1 MELRHLRLIYEVSKS
16 GSLTKASENLYLSQ
30 SALSHQLKEVEIF
43 FKAQLFIRQ
52 NRQMVL
58 TREGRV
64 VLLASQ
70 RILEEIES
78 TSKYIRQMTEK
89 DSGEIRISTECY
101 TSYPWLSNFLKE
113 YHPLYPKVDIKIN
126 SDATS
131 YALSNLL
138 ENNID
143 IGIFNDN
150 NSRKITYSALFS
162 DELYIIVSPSH
173 RWASRTW
180 MHIKD
185 ITDEPY
191 IMYTIPTE
199 ESNTYKMLFPK
210 KPPGKLYKM
219 MITEAI
225 IEMVKGGLGFTVLP
239 NWVVNSYIKSRE
251 LKAIRISKKGIKRT
265 WYAGVLKNRIVPPY
279 MTSFINKLAKHMKY
293 SDEIITGNLSSNGS

>member
-1 MELRHLRLIYEVSKS
+1 MELRHLKLVNEVSKS

-30 SALSHQLKEVEIF
+30 SALSHQLKEIEFF
-43 FKAQLFIRQ
+43 FKAQLFIRH
-52 NRQMVL
+52 NKQMVL
-58 TREGRV
+58 TKEGRI

-78 TSKYIRQMTEK
+78 TAKSIRQMTEK

-126 SDATS
+126 SDATN

-150 NSRKITYSALFS
+150 NNRKITYTPLFS
-162 DELYIIVSPSH
+162 DELYIIVNPSH
-173 RWASRTW
+173 RWASQTW
-180 MHIKD
+180 MHVND

-191 IMYTIPTE
+191 IMYTIPIK
-199 ESNTYKMLFPK
+199 ESSMYKMLFPRK
-210 KPPGKLYKM
+210 APVKLYKM

-239 NWVVNSYIKSRE
+239 NWVVNSYIKAKE

-293 SDEIITGNLSSNGS
+293 SDQIITGSLSHNGS

>member
-1 MELRHLRLIYEVSKS
+1 MELRHLRLITEVSKS

-30 SALSHQLKEVEIF
+30 SALSHQLKEVEKF

-58 TREGRV
+58 TKEGRI

-70 RILEEIES
+70 RILGEIES
-78 TSKYIRQMTEK
+78 TAKYIKQMAET

-113 YHPLYPKVDIKIN
+113 YHPLYPKVEIKIN
-126 SDATS
+126 SDATN

-143 IGIFNDN
+143 IGVFNN
-150 NSRKITYSALFS
+150 NNNRKVEYTPLFS
-162 DELYIIVSPSH
+162 DELYIVVNPSH

-180 MHIKD
+180 MDIKD
-185 ITDEPY
+185 IIDEPY
-191 IMYTIPTE
+191 IMYTIPSE
-199 ESNTYKMLFPK
+199 ESTIYKLLFAKKAPK
-210 KPPGKLYKM
+210 KLYKM

-239 NWVVNSYIKSRE
+239 NWVVNSYIKANE
-251 LKAIRISKKGIKRT
+251 LKAIRISRKGIKRT
-265 WYAGVLKNRIVPPY
+265 WYAGVLKNRTIPPY

-293 SDEIITGNLSSNGS
+293 SDQIITGSLSRNGG

>member
-1 MELRHLRLIYEVSKS
+1 MELRHLKLINEVSKS

-30 SALSHQLKEVEIF
+30 SALSHQLKEIEIF

-58 TREGRV
+58 TKEGRI

-70 RILEEIES
+70 RILDEIES
-78 TSKYIRQMTEK
+78 TAKHIRQITEK

-143 IGIFNDN
+143 IGIFNVN
-150 NSRKITYSALFS
+150 NSRKIIYTPLFS
-162 DELYIIVSPSH
+162 DELYIIVHPSH

-180 MHIKD
+180 MHID
-185 ITDEPY
+185 EIADEPY

-199 ESNTYKMLFPK
+199 ESTIYKMLFARKAPK
-210 KPPGKLYKM
+210 KLYKM

-239 NWVVNSYIKSRE
+239 NWVVNSYVRNKE

-265 WYAGVLKNRIVPPY
+265 WYAGVLKNRVVPPY
-279 MTSFINKLAKHMKY
+279 MWSFINKLAKHMKY
-293 SDEIITGNLSSNGS
+293 SDEIVSGCLSANGR

>member
-1 MELRHLRLIYEVSKS
+1 MELRHLRLINEVSKS

-30 SALSHQLKEVEIF
+30 SALSHQLKEIEIF

-58 TREGRV
+58 TREGRI

-70 RILEEIES
+70 RILDEIES
-78 TSKYIRQMTEK
+78 TAKYIRQITEK

-101 TSYPWLSNFLKE
+101 TSYPWLSDFLKE

-126 SDATS
+126 SDATGH
-131 YALSNLL
+131 ALSNLL

-150 NSRKITYSALFS
+150 NSRKIAYTPLFS
-162 DELYIIVSPSH
+162 DELYIIVNPSH

-199 ESNTYKMLFPK
+199 ESTIYKMLFAKKAPK
-210 KPPGKLYKM
+210 KLYKM

-225 IEMVKGGLGFTVLP
+225 IEMVKGGIGFAVLP
-239 NWVVNSYIKSRE
+239 NWVANSYIKAKE
-251 LKAIRISKKGIKRT
+251 LKAIRISKKGVKRT

-293 SDEIITGNLSSNGS
+293 SDEIITGNLSGNGS